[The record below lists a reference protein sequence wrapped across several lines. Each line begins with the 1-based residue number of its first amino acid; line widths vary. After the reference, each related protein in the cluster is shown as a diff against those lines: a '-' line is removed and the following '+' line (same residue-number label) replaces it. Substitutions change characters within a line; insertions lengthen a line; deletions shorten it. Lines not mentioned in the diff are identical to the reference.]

1 MVVQIVPERVD
12 QVDGVVLSNGIGMA
26 REKHE
31 GDVANVVTNG
41 SVSFSSRGGFLWLK
55 RTWGAGFF
63 VLL

>member
-12 QVDGVVLSNGIGMA
+12 HVDGVVSSNGIGVA

-41 SVSFSSRGGFLWLK
+41 SISFSSRGGFLWLK
-55 RTWGAGFF
+55 RTWGAGLF

>member
-12 QVDGVVLSNGIGMA
+12 HVDGVVSSNGIGVT
-26 REKHE
+26 REEHE

-41 SVSFSSRGGFLWLK
+41 SISFSSRGGSLWLK
-55 RTWGAGFF
+55 RTWGAGLF